1 MLIRRYGLG
10 GYCDPCDTS
19 HDHPLHNLVEQVEVD
34 DVPETAPPTLEPIS
48 LLPVG
53 GETIDEVK
61 ASADA
66 AIADLAVQVEA
77 RLAQITEPQL

>member
-1 MLIRRYGLG
+1 MIIVTYGLG
-10 GYCDPCDTS
+10 GYCETCDDS
-19 HDHPLHNLVEQVEVD
+19 HDHPLHNVIEQRVIED
-34 DVPETAPPTLEPIS
+34 PQPTGPAPLPPIS

-53 GETIDEVK
+53 GDTIEEIK

-77 RLAQITEPQL
+77 RLALLSEPQL

>member
-1 MLIRRYGLG
+1 MLIRVYGLG
-10 GYCDPCDTS
+10 VYCDPCDAS
-19 HDHPLHNLVEQVEVD
+19 HDHPLHNLVEQLEVD
-34 DVPETAPPTLEPIS
+34 EVPETPPPALEPIS